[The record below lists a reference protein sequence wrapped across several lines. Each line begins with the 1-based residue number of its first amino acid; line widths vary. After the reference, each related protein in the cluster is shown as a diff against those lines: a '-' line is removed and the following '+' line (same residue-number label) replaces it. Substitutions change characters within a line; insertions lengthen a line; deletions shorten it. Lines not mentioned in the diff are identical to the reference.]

1 MVNSKIAH
9 PANMLHGEVVCD
21 CGGGRFTD
29 VSLNHHIDCG
39 RMVVGFTFT
48 CIVSTY

>member
-9 PANMLHGEVVCD
+9 PTNMLHREVV
-21 CGGGRFTD
+21 GG
-29 VSLNHHIDCG
+29 CG